1 MFITGFA
8 MATSTRV
15 SNSLGAGLPRAA
27 RRAAWT
33 AVAIAVALELAAGG
47 SILALRHS
55 WARLFTDAPA
65 VVALTA
71 GLLPVFALT
80 LPGDGANAVLQG
92 LLRGSGRQETGAITN
107 LCSYWL
113 LVRVAAAAALLLLL
127 ASELSCRW
135 MAVAHGSSSVAPAS
149 AASVPPGHPLPPQ
162 GIPSAAFLAF
172 KRGLGVYGLWWGLVI
187 VNTVQARPGSCR
199 AAKPAAVALPAPPAC
214 PAPPFLP
221 LSHHPTHHPPMCREC

>member
-1 MFITGFA
+1 MFVTGFA

-15 SNSLGAGLPRAA
+15 SNSLGAGLPRVA

-92 LLRGSGRQETGAITN
+92 LLRCVSLHVPVCGASTVHSRCLSQHRPPRCCRGSGRQETGAITN

-113 LVRVAAAAALLLLL
+113 LV
-127 ASELSCRW
+127 SEGVWL
-135 MAVAHGSSSVAPAS
+135 HG
-149 AASVPPGHPLPPQ
+149 
-162 GIPSAAFLAF
+162 
-172 KRGLGVYGLWWGLVI
+172 
-187 VNTVQARPGSCR
+187 C
-199 AAKPAAVALPAPPAC
+199 C
-214 PAPPFLP
+214 
-221 LSHHPTHHPPMCREC
+221 CCCC